1 MLRRAIDLRAAI
13 KLGLHVTLD
22 DIRADEL
29 SAMLLIEDEQAK
41 WEQER
46 ARNGRQPT

>member
-1 MLRRAIDLRAAI
+1 LLRRAIDLRAAI
-13 KLGLHVTLD
+13 KLGVHITLD

-46 ARNGRQPT
+46 AQNGRQQA